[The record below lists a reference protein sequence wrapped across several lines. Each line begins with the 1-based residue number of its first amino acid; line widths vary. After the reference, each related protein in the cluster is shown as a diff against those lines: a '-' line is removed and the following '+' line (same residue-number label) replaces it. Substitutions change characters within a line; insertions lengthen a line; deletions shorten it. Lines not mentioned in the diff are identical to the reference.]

1 MNCWQYIKPIC
12 RNSNLPE
19 VNTVKNYDIAAA
31 LDICV
36 DFLIQL
42 GGVIPEFGQKEQ
54 IIQDYA
60 VELGGSSC
68 IFLCQ
73 AAKLGLVTKGIGV
86 IGGDS
91 FGSLVL
97 QKLKAAGVH
106 TEWIRKDEHI
116 KTGMGAALC
125 KEDGDRGI
133 LTYPGTIDAVEPEDF
148 AGSAEDAKHIHVGS
162 YFLMKKLQP
171 FYPEILKA
179 AKRSGATVSLDTN
192 WDPDGT
198 WDSGVL
204 DLLPYT
210 DIYFGNENEA
220 RSISRKASV
229 EEAVEFLCNKVPIV
243 VIKMGEKGAAVYS
256 EGKEYIC
263 PALAVNAVDTV
274 GAGDS
279 FDAGFVYGYL
289 NGYDYAACL
298 KIGCIC
304 GSYNTTRAGGIAGQ
318 PTYGQLLG
326 LL

>member
-1 MNCWQYIKPIC
+1 
-12 RNSNLPE
+12 
-19 VNTVKNYDIAAA
+19 VKNYDIAAA

-162 YFLMKKLQP
+162 YF
-171 FYPEILKA
+171 
-179 AKRSGATVSLDTN
+179 
-192 WDPDGT
+192 
-198 WDSGVL
+198 
-204 DLLPYT
+204 
-210 DIYFGNENEA
+210 
-220 RSISRKASV
+220 
-229 EEAVEFLCNKVPIV
+229 
-243 VIKMGEKGAAVYS
+243 
-256 EGKEYIC
+256 
-263 PALAVNAVDTV
+263 
-274 GAGDS
+274 
-279 FDAGFVYGYL
+279 
-289 NGYDYAACL
+289 
-298 KIGCIC
+298 
-304 GSYNTTRAGGIAGQ
+304 
-318 PTYGQLLG
+318 
-326 LL
+326 